1 MRALAPGLL
10 LSLLLSLP
18 ALAQD
23 ARPQMSA
30 AEAAHHL
37 PQHYLDGWQPG
48 PLQPRPPDFIVAADG
63 SGTHRSVQAALDA
76 LPPRATGDTKHW
88 LIQIQPG
95 RYVEQLCV
103 QGRAPFTLRGDP
115 SAPSRVTLSFSL
127 HAALPQSQGKANPC
141 MAHSR
146 PEVGTAGSASVAL
159 LGDNIELVGLSI
171 RNDALE
177 AVRRGQGYPLGS
189 GETGGAQAVAL
200 LLEGDR
206 LLLDHVELWGHQD
219 TFYVR
224 RPTGSPGRMLVRHSL
239 IAGDVD
245 FIFGNARLVID
256 QSRILSRAG
265 RRGPGEGGIVFAPS
279 TAPGERYGFLVTRS
293 ELVAE
298 PGLAPGSVALGRA
311 WDAGVKKGEWQP
323 GVSPNGQLLIRDS
336 ALGAHLGPW
345 VASTARRPY
354 TAVGETAARLH
365 EYNNQPTPDPGKT
378 P

>member
-1 MRALAPGLL
+1 MRALALG
-10 LSLLLSLP
+10 LLLSLP
-18 ALAQD
+18 ALAQH

-48 PLQPRPPDFIVAADG
+48 SNEGRAPDFIVAADG

-76 LPPRATGDTKHW
+76 LPAQAAGDGKRW

-95 RYVEQLCV
+95 RYVEQLCA

-115 SAPSRVTLSFSL
+115 GTPSRVTLSHSL
-127 HAALPQSQGKANPC
+127 HAALPQSQTKANPC
-141 MAHSR
+141 MAHGR

-159 LGDNIELVGLSI
+159 LGDNIQLVGLSI

-177 AVRRGQGYPLGS
+177 AVRQGQGYPAGS

-206 LLLDHVELWGHQD
+206 LLLDQVELWGHQD
-219 TFYVR
+219 TFYAR
-224 RPTGSPGRMLVRHSL
+224 RPPGSLGRMLVRRSL

-279 TAPGERYGFLVTRS
+279 TAPGERYGFLVTHS
-293 ELVAE
+293 ELAGE
-298 PGLAPGSVALGRA
+298 PGLSPASVALGRA

-336 ALGAHLGPW
+336 RLGPHLGPW

-354 TAVGETAARLH
+354 TAVGETAARLT
-365 EYNNQPTPDPGKT
+365 EYNNQAAPGLGVN